1 MNKQKPVVHLRVYK
15 SNGRNDE
22 LSYNASGEVQ
32 NENIL
37 MKMTHDTLEW
47 SNALKNLMV
56 LGYVKPTVE
65 AVLEGGENNKDLVSE
80 IQKEVDKAFEKPEK
94 QLTTEQQKIAELEAK
109 LEALANGPKE
119 PKKTAPS
126 VNNGLE
132 EVRAEYEKVVGKK
145 PFHGWDEATLK
156 VKIEEA
162 QNS

>member
-15 SNGRNDE
+15 GNGRNDE

-47 SNALKNLMV
+47 SNALKNLKV

-65 AVLEGGENNKDLVSE
+65 AVFEGGENNKDLVSV
-80 IQKEVDKAFEKPEK
+80 IQKEVDSSYKGPEK
-94 QLTTEQQKIAELEAK
+94 QLTPEQQKIAELEAK
-109 LEALANGPKE
+109 LEALANGSNK
-119 PKKTAPS
+119 PKKTDPLT
-126 VNNGLE
+126 NRGLDAI
-132 EVRAEYEKVVGKK
+132 RAEYEEVVGKK

-162 QNS
+162 KNS